1 MVLRGHKALHPPQRL
16 QWLLLGEQRSCRQGP
31 EHCRLLSTPGTLPAG
46 LVVAPGAGGG
56 LGVTALS
63 GTDLGWGGREEIWRE
78 PRGAGEQGRG
88 RARPCLP
95 PLDAHQE
102 CEYSPALCSL
112 QPEPPSVLCCP
123 YLSSPVSD
131 SEKISRGAGAVPTGA
146 LGELKEALSS
156 IHDEEP
162 GSSVSHTWDSEPPGR
177 TRLPG
182 LRRPMTQH
190 TQKRGEGVKECG
202 PFGVWGEEN
211 GT

>member
-1 MVLRGHKALHPPQRL
+1 MVLRGHKALHPPQRS

-46 LVVAPGAGGG
+46 PVVAPGAGGG

-131 SEKISRGAGAVPTGA
+131 SEKISRGAGAVPTEA
-146 LGELKEALSS
+146 LGELKEALFS

-162 GSSVSHTWDSEPPGR
+162 GSCEPHLGFRTPRQNSAARTQTPYDSAHPEE
-177 TRLPG
+177 
-182 LRRPMTQH
+182 RR
-190 TQKRGEGVKECG
+190 RG
-202 PFGVWGEEN
+202 
-211 GT
+211 